1 LAQWLQNPNP
11 NFLQKAAK
19 VAEEVRISS
28 DRLSAFSAISCK
40 NSEIQKKPV
49 RIRALRRLIPVM
61 SSSLDHESLFQR
73 WLEEHRGI
81 VVKVARS
88 FAQSPSD
95 VADLQQEAML
105 QLWISLPS
113 YAGQAKP
120 STWIYRVCLN
130 TALTWRR
137 GTVRR
142 ERRIE
147 SGTDVSLVMAE
158 AASPAERA
166 GERELLE
173 SLYAAI
179 HALPEFDRALVLLSL
194 DGLAYREMAE
204 ITGLNENQVGVALT
218 RARKRLAQLLKGV
231 TDELE

>member
-1 LAQWLQNPNP
+1 
-11 NFLQKAAK
+11 
-19 VAEEVRISS
+19 
-28 DRLSAFSAISCK
+28 
-40 NSEIQKKPV
+40 
-49 RIRALRRLIPVM
+49 M
-61 SSSLDHESLFQR
+61 SSSLDHESPFQR

-147 SGTDVSLVMAE
+147 PASGCRARV
-158 AASPAERA
+158 PADGRDPGRA
-166 GERELLE
+166 RGERELLE
-173 SLYAAI
+173 KLYAAI
-179 HALPEFDRALVLLSL
+179 HALPDFDRALVLLSL
-194 DGLAYREMAE
+194 DGLAYREIAE

-218 RARKRLAQLLKGV
+218 RARQRLARLMKGV